1 MVSTTISINCVLASY
16 ITPCKND
23 ENINTCAKESA
34 KKAIP
39 YFINGDRKYHIP
51 NLVPL
56 IISELKIN
64 QEGNQA
70 IGFSFVAKN
79 ATVLGINTVEV
90 DEVMIDL
97 KSGHVEYHLLFP
109 RIEIECDYDVKGKIL
124 LLPISGHG
132 SGNITIRYVPHLP
145 HPSYATD
152 HKCAM
157 PVFLS
162 VCTLMRASSQLL
174 RCNKRVKFL
183 KLNLVYL
190 VRGGLAED
198 MTPVETESGITGL
211 EGRTPV
217 PIENILVSR
226 TQVQTKLI
234 YTLGL
239 TPFIQRQNLTNV
251 KVKYVYTLKI
261 NQRDD
266 GKNYTT
272 PVNPTLDFE
281 LINGGRVYITL
292 SNLFNGDKL
301 LGDNMNQ
308 VLNENWEAL
317 VKDVGPA
324 LAEAIGEAFRQIL
337 AGIFDLVSIEEAF
350 IF

>member
-1 MVSTTISINCVLASY
+1 MDLKCLIYFSLTVMICVTGSNAIQLPSY

-23 ENINTCAKESA
+23 ENINACAKESA

-70 IGFSFVAKN
+70 IGFNFVAKN

-132 SGNITIRYVPHLP
+132 SGNITI
-145 HPSYATD
+145 
-152 HKCAM
+152 
-157 PVFLS
+157 
-162 VCTLMRASSQLL
+162 
-174 RCNKRVKFL
+174 
-183 KLNLVYL
+183 
-190 VRGGLAED
+190 
-198 MTPVETESGITGL
+198 
-211 EGRTPV
+211 
-217 PIENILVSR
+217 
-226 TQVQTKLI
+226 
-234 YTLGL
+234 
-239 TPFIQRQNLTNV
+239 TNV